1 MIFVLDR
8 PLRISRSMFDTRT
21 TPRTRH
27 HAADG
32 FSLIEMMLVVAV
44 GIILAAMAI
53 PVSSNFISTSKAD
66 ASTVATVDALTTA
79 RDRSVAERRN
89 FEVAFAGTNHIQVR
103 RDEVP
108 SGLQT
113 LISDTQLENGQQ
125 FQKFAALPDTP
136 DGFGN
141 TTAIYFS
148 GPGPWMF
155 TSDGSLIDSN
165 GDVSNGTVLLGV
177 PNQTMTARA
186 VTIYG
191 ATGLI
196 RAWNWRGNKWFN

>member
-1 MIFVLDR
+1 
-8 PLRISRSMFDTRT
+8 MFDKPLSRGA
-21 TPRTRH
+21 RRNRE
-27 HAADG
+27 DG
-32 FSLIEMMLVVAV
+32 FSLIEMMIVVAV

-66 ASTVATVDALTTA
+66 ASVTATTDALTTA

-89 FEVAFAGTNHIQVR
+89 FEVAFTGNNHIQIT

-108 SGLQT
+108 SGMQT

-125 FQKFAALPDTP
+125 FVKFSGLPDTP

-155 TSDGSLIDSN
+155 TSDGSFIDSN
-165 GDVSNGTVLLGV
+165 GDVSNGTIQLGV

-196 RAWNWRGNKWFN
+196 RSWNWRGTKWFN

>member
-1 MIFVLDR
+1 MPIGQAMLHTR
-8 PLRISRSMFDTRT
+8 PAGRATR
-21 TPRTRH
+21 

-32 FSLIEMMLVVAV
+32 FSLIEVMVVVAV
-44 GIILAAMAI
+44 GIILAAMAV

-66 ASTVATVDALTTA
+66 ASVVATTDALTTA

-89 FEVAFAGTNHIQVR
+89 FEVAFTGNNHIVVT

-113 LISDTQLENGQQ
+113 LIADTQLENGEQ
-125 FQKFAALPDTP
+125 FVKFPGLPDTP

-141 TTAIYFS
+141 STAIYFS

-155 TSDGSLIDSN
+155 TSDGSFIDSN
-165 GDVSNGTVLLGV
+165 GDVSNGTIQLGV

-196 RAWNWRGNKWFN
+196 RSWNWRGAKWFN

>member
-1 MIFVLDR
+1 MADTQAGR
-8 PLRISRSMFDTRT
+8 RSRGS
-21 TPRTRH
+21 
-27 HAADG
+27 AAEG

-53 PVSSNFISTSKAD
+53 PVSSNFISTTKAD
-66 ASTVATVDALTTA
+66 ASVTATLDALTTA

-89 FEVAFAGTNHIQVR
+89 FEVAFTGNNHIQIT
-103 RDEVP
+103 RDEVT
-108 SGLQT
+108 SNGGGQT

-125 FQKFAALPDTP
+125 FVKFAGLPDTP

-141 TTAIYFS
+141 STAIYFS

-155 TSDGSLIDSN
+155 TSDGSFIDSN
-165 GDVSNGTVLLGV
+165 GDVSNGTIQLGV

-196 RAWNWRGNKWFN
+196 RSWNWRGSKWFN